1 MALNQAHT
9 DLLQVVATTH
19 SVQYLRLINLL
30 LFLLQNSFSS
40 VFHMEYEE
48 LGEVLDVPKR

>member
-1 MALNQAHT
+1 MLALGQT
-9 DLLQVVATTH
+9 KSLLALHRRSHQFPECL
-19 SVQYLRLINLL
+19 SPFYS
-30 LFLLQNSFSS
+30 LQNSFSS